1 MTRVDTLTV
10 DLSGSFSV
18 EPVGELLTAW
28 AEVLGASWTLQTAS
42 FGQVFQALLE
52 ASPTRDGGAVM
63 HVVLLRASDWQGEA
77 SAHLSELFATATG
90 RGLSLI
96 VGLCRGAG
104 QDLAS
109 WQMTVSDAQRLCG
122 EASGASV
129 LVEDDVRDA
138 YPVDHFDDPSSDRI
152 ALMPFTRSGYAAWA
166 TALAREIHRRTRPL
180 HKAIFVDCDNT
191 LWRGVVG
198 EVGPAGI
205 ELSDGH
211 KAFQQM
217 LVKQAEAG
225 VVIGLCSKNSADD
238 VERVWRERADMV
250 LPRDLVTVTAVNWRA
265 KSENLRELAQTL
277 NLGLDSF
284 LFIDDN
290 AIECA
295 DVEANCPQVLVAQ
308 FPVDEAGMARF
319 CAHYWGFDLRGDA
332 APSQR
337 GEWYRTHLQREA
349 DRAAAPSMGE
359 FLASLKLKVT
369 FTDVTADLARAAE
382 LTLRTNQFHLS
393 VRRCTVPE
401 LTAEMAAGAQGFL
414 VAAADR
420 FGDYGIVGFA
430 LCRAEA
436 GALVVPSFMLSCRAL
451 GRGVEYE
458 MLRRLGTLA
467 QELDCAEVVLDYART
482 DRNQPALD
490 FLHAISR
497 ADAISDID
505 GVRVPADR
513 AREAAFDPGRQIEE
527 SVDRHGSADVIPADA
542 HTVRRSAGLVKAV
555 ELSDVQAF
563 LLEAA
568 GSTGSIDGP
577 QQGGGEGLGGEVSV
591 GDGSADELE
600 TVISNAFAE
609 ALGKS
614 VGRNDDFIESGGH
627 SLVAVGIFARI
638 MDHTGLELPISV
650 LFEAS
655 TIQSLTQLVRA
666 RLAGDAAAAPTR
678 FLVPMS
684 PGQSVGRG
692 PPLFLVGGRNGNVL
706 TLARLARAFAE
717 RPVFG
722 LQYRGVLGDDEPH
735 ESIEAAAADFLK
747 EVRLV
752 QDKGPY
758 YLAGYSGGGLIALEM
773 ARMLRE
779 AGEAVGGIFM
789 IDTRLPGRLLPRWAS
804 LVMRVRLAL
813 RDGRLGRV
821 ILRKLRLQGSDTASS
836 EGEKLPAKLTPS
848 QVRSIRIRAAFIASA
863 RAYQA
868 PSIDVP
874 LVLFRPA
881 DEPRLRVGPW
891 TFVDFVGGS
900 GVRVIDPG
908 NGWGRYFAEVHVEQ
922 IPGNHNTMLDCS
934 EAIAE
939 IVRAR
944 WV

>member
-1 MTRVDTLTV
+1 MTQAHTLKIT
-10 DLSGSFSV
+10 LSGSFSV

-28 AEVLGASWTLQTAS
+28 AEVIGAPWTVQAAS
-42 FGQVFQALLE
+42 FGQVFQPLLE
-52 ASPTRDGGAVM
+52 ASPTADSGAVM
-63 HVVLLRASDWQGEA
+63 HVVLLRASDWEGEA
-77 SAHLSELFATATG
+77 GAHLSELFATAAG

-96 VGLCRGAG
+96 VGLCRGG
-104 QDLAS
+104 SQDLAS
-109 WQMTVSDAQRLCG
+109 WQLLVSDARRLCG
-122 EASGASV
+122 EASGASL
-129 LVEDDVRDA
+129 LVEDEVRDA
-138 YPVDHFDDPSSDRI
+138 YPVERFDDPSSDRI
-152 ALMPFTRSGYAAWA
+152 ASMPFTRSGYTAWA

-205 ELSDGH
+205 ELTDGH
-211 KAFQQM
+211 KALQDM
-217 LVKQAEAG
+217 LVRQAEAG

-337 GEWYRTHLQREA
+337 GEWYRAHLQREA

-359 FLASLKLKVT
+359 FLKSLGLKVT
-369 FTDVTADLARAAE
+369 FTDVNADLDRAAE

-393 VRRCTVPE
+393 VRRCTVSQ
-401 LTAEMAAGAQGFL
+401 LAADLAAGARGFL
-414 VAAADR
+414 VTAADR
-420 FGDYGIVGFA
+420 FGNYGIVGYA

-458 MLRRLGTLA
+458 MLRRLGKLA
-467 QELDCAEVVLDYART
+467 QELACAVVVLEYART

-497 ADAISDID
+497 ADSISDTA
-505 GVRVPADR
+505 GVTIPADR
-513 AREAAFDPGRQIEE
+513 AREATFDPNRQVGESSDRSA
-527 SVDRHGSADVIPADA
+527 SVDSPADSC
-542 HTVRRSAGLVKAV
+542 TVRRSSGLAKAL
-555 ELSDVQAF
+555 ELSDVKAF
-563 LLEAA
+563 SSEAVGA
-568 GSTGSIDGP
+568 TGSGKGP
-577 QQGGGEGLGGEVSV
+577 PEGGGEGLG
-591 GDGSADELE
+591 DELE
-600 TVISNAFAE
+600 DVIANAFAE
-609 ALGKS
+609 ALGRK
-614 VGRNDDFIESGGH
+614 VGRSDDFIDSGGH

-638 MDHTGLELPISV
+638 MDHTGLELPISA

-655 TIQSLTQLVRA
+655 TIQSLTQLVRS
-666 RLAGDAAAAPTR
+666 RLAGGTAAAPTR
-678 FLVPMS
+678 FLVQMS
-684 PGQSVGRG
+684 PSQGADSG

-706 TLARLARAFAE
+706 TLARLARAFAD

-735 ESIEAAAADFLK
+735 ESIEAAATDFLK
-747 EVRLV
+747 EVRRV
-752 QDKGPY
+752 QNKGPY
-758 YLAGYSGGGLIALEM
+758 YLAGYSGGGLIAVEM
-773 ARMLRE
+773 VRVLRE
-779 AGEAVGGIFM
+779 AGEVVGGIFM
-789 IDTRLPGRLLPRWAS
+789 IDTRLPGRELPRWAS
-804 LVMRVRLAL
+804 LVKRARLAL
-813 RDGRLGRV
+813 REGRLGRV
-821 ILRKLRLQGSDTASS
+821 ILGKLRRQPQDLASAAD
-836 EGEKLPAKLTPS
+836 EIPAAKLTPS
-848 QVRSIRIRAAFIASA
+848 QVRSIRIRAAYITAA
-863 RAYQA
+863 YAYQA
-868 PSIDVP
+868 PSLDVP

-891 TFVDFVGGS
+891 TFVDLLAGR
-900 GVRVIDPG
+900 GVRVIDPD
-908 NGWGRYFAEVHVEQ
+908 NGWGRHFSAVYVQ
-922 IPGNHNTMLDCS
+922 QLPGNHHTMLDYS
-934 EAIAE
+934 ETIAVA
-939 IVRAR
+939 VRER
-944 WV
+944 WA